1 MLIAAFVSLY
11 LNVRKP
17 REILQDWGTLGSSVA
32 WASGPG
38 YPVPAGREGRLRP
51 VPRGT
56 TPDRSAPA
64 AAWGLRSTFR
74 PIRPKRL
81 GGRPAGPTRCGGAE
95 GEPESP
101 CPTLSTPFPPSRV
114 SGWPGR
120 VFEEEFG
127 LRDPRR
133 RAVIYSPQPSQ
144 QTSKRGGG
152 DPPPDAWRRD
162 PTVSTQRQA
171 GKPPGGSYI
180 SHPTY
185 DRRAG
190 VSRSSPRVESCL
202 SSKIWFAAIVRRGS
216 FLACCSGLRS
226 IASVP
231 HFRLVLRACPSA
243 CHFYS

>member
-1 MLIAAFVSLY
+1 M
-11 LNVRKP
+11 
-17 REILQDWGTLGSSVA
+17 A

-38 YPVPAGREGRLRP
+38 YPLSARREGRLRP

-56 TPDRSAPA
+56 TPDRSAPVA
-64 AAWGLRSTFR
+64 DWGLRSTFR
-74 PIRPKRL
+74 PIRPKRR

-101 CPTLSTPFPPSRV
+101 CPTVSTPFPPSRV

-152 DPPPDAWRRD
+152 DLPPDAWRRD
-162 PTVSTQRQA
+162 PHGLNAAA
-171 GKPPGGSYI
+171 GGEAPRRVLHQPPHVRSEGGSK
-180 SHPTY
+180 SLQSPGLRLSPSPTPSLRPS
-185 DRRAG
+185 RRA
-190 VSRSSPRVESCL
+190 SSPPRPWCTAAAEPSGAARGRVEPSSHRRRVAGL
-202 SSKIWFAAIVRRGS
+202 SAVRGRGR
-216 FLACCSGLRS
+216 GR
-226 IASVP
+226 
-231 HFRLVLRACPSA
+231 R
-243 CHFYS
+243 

>member
-190 VSRSSPRVESCL
+190 VSRSSPRGCAFLPLPPPASAPPAAPLPRPVLGAQRLPSRAAPRGAES
-202 SSKIWFAAIVRRGS
+202 SRAATR
-216 FLACCSGLRS
+216 A
-226 IASVP
+226 ASPV
-231 HFRLVLRACPSA
+231 
-243 CHFYS
+243 